1 MGSFT
6 LQKQKIRSVKIHRK
20 TQKWSDIDNKTM
32 EGELWKWTNYWNG
45 WQSRWFILD
54 DGVLSYFKSYEEVNQ
69 GCKGSISLNVC
80 EIVVNDKEITR
91 FDLNVSNE
99 QYIYMRANSEK
110 ERQQWLVALGSSKAS
125 LANRQQRRR
134 ISSTTSIKSDT
145 SNLASMPM
153 TSNVSPDL
161 IKTKKSE
168 LRLYCDLLNQQV
180 HTIKSGATE
189 ESLTQVESGYQLLGA
204 TCDTFIKTLDELMNL
219 ADANIDGHHSRER
232 SSTPLSFTKS
242 SRGRLAS
249 ESSRTSPPIQENI
262 DEEEDTKN
270 HHEEETVTTNGGDQ
284 SGFYSVFGSNCE
296 QEGKFVLPFKTT
308 FPMKKYEIEVIDFV
322 TAAKEILIIYDFLGK
337 SSFAP
342 IKTEVKGH
350 IKCLK
355 TKHLSNSQ
363 AFTFIID
370 ILQQEKNCKKSSVPN
385 SATWSITW
393 ILRHLSFLHHFLHTF
408 LTTDQALQ
416 EALNSSYE
424 NTLMEF
430 HDQVIRNVFTVAMQT
445 APSRSRFT
453 HCFGLP
459 PSEDLERDFQS
470 KVVPVLGDYLHNLEH
485 CILALKTNLEL

>member
-1 MGSFT
+1 
-6 LQKQKIRSVKIHRK
+6 
-20 TQKWSDIDNKTM
+20 
-32 EGELWKWTNYWNG
+32 
-45 WQSRWFILD
+45 
-54 DGVLSYFKSYEEVNQ
+54 
-69 GCKGSISLNVC
+69 
-80 EIVVNDKEITR
+80 
-91 FDLNVSNE
+91 
-99 QYIYMRANSEK
+99 MRANSEK

-145 SNLASMPM
+145 SNLASSLPM

-270 HHEEETVTTNGGDQ
+270 HHEEDNVTTNGGDQ

-308 FPMKKYEIEVIDFV
+308 FPMKKYEIEVTDFV
-322 TAAKEILIIYDFLGK
+322 TAAKEILIIYGNFALSSICLHFESKFFFMLPDFLGK

-370 ILQQEKNCKKSSVPN
+370 ILQQEKSCKKSSVPN

-430 HDQVIRNVFTVAMQT
+430 HDQVIRNVFTV
-445 APSRSRFT
+445 RS
-453 HCFGLP
+453 
-459 PSEDLERDFQS
+459 
-470 KVVPVLGDYLHNLEH
+470 
-485 CILALKTNLEL
+485 

>member
-1 MGSFT
+1 
-6 LQKQKIRSVKIHRK
+6 
-20 TQKWSDIDNKTM
+20 
-32 EGELWKWTNYWNG
+32 
-45 WQSRWFILD
+45 
-54 DGVLSYFKSYEEVNQ
+54 
-69 GCKGSISLNVC
+69 
-80 EIVVNDKEITR
+80 
-91 FDLNVSNE
+91 
-99 QYIYMRANSEK
+99 MRANSEK

-145 SNLASMPM
+145 SNLASSLPM

-308 FPMKKYEIEVIDFV
+308 FPMKKYEIEVTDFV
-322 TAAKEILIIYDFLGK
+322 TAAKEILIIYGNFALSSICLHFESKFFFMLPDFLGK

-430 HDQVIRNVFTVAMQT
+430 HDQVIRNVFTV
-445 APSRSRFT
+445 RSLSFNS
-453 HCFGLP
+453 FGILKLIFGSFFRLQCKQHQAGQDSFIVLVFRP
-459 PSEDLERDFQS
+459 QKIWKEIS
-470 KVVPVLGDYLHNLEH
+470 KAKWYLS
-485 CILALKTNLEL
+485 